1 MGYRGL
7 CLQIPVSVLGKI
19 FILIPIQS
27 HETPQ
32 SNTVFA
38 QINKMKKYLLIR
50 LYVHQ
55 ITSLERNHVRYA
67 CMVNMD
73 YNTFSDAEMLRHG

>member
-7 CLQIPVSVLGKI
+7 CLQIPVLGKM
-19 FILIPIQS
+19 FLLIPIQS

-38 QINKMKKYLLIR
+38 QINKMKKYLLLR